1 MAYTIPE
8 KAKEI
13 IRIGYTKMRVMR
25 SGMFQQMTFSIRKVK
40 SGNIEYTELFIDR
53 IMDTSELLRL
63 AKETGL
69 PVESQNGRAF
79 PEGSSASDFQG
90 L

>member
-1 MAYTIPE
+1 MAYTLTE

-13 IRIGYTKMRVMR
+13 VRIGNIKMRVMR
-25 SGMFQQMTFSIRKVK
+25 SGMFQQMTFNTRKVK